1 MRARYGLRSDG
12 RISVFNTATRGD
24 NGGSIGQICGWAY
37 QVDDDREGHLKVR

>member
-12 RISVFNTATRGD
+12 RLSVFNTATRRGD
-24 NGGSIGQICGWAY
+24 GGIGQICGWAY